1 MRKRAVVRRFIG
13 ASAVMIATGAAV
25 AAVVGTAL
33 AGWAGWAFFAL
44 VCLLVLTWAWASF
57 TPNSPLF
64 GKVLTGRGTHDRVLA
79 LTFDDGP
86 SSEWTPRV
94 LDALRASGA
103 RATFF
108 VLGRHAEQ
116 HPELIRRISE
126 EGHEIA
132 SHGYDHALLTF
143 ASQADV
149 ERQLERTEASLATA
163 LGRQL
168 HPLMFRAPHGFRN
181 PFVARVTSR
190 RGYEMVGWTKGVWDT
205 AKPGAEAIVRRTIG
219 GFKPG
224 GILLLHD
231 ADGSGEGDDRS
242 QTVEAVPEIVER
254 AHAAGYELVTVS
266 ELAIR
271 APAKRT
277 APWRIVAGLALFGVL
292 LELALRSVNISTVTA
307 VDVAW
312 WWVIASL
319 GLNLLSILL
328 KAVVWKIALDTI
340 PGKPRFLYAHVVPA
354 LFIGFLL
361 NTLLPAR
368 IGEIARVAVL
378 QRRLKLVG
386 TDVPT
391 ATLAGSVVAEQIVLA
406 IALVV
411 IMALQLPF
419 VNVPARF
426 EHMILAFGGVIIV
439 VLLAVIGLEM
449 FSRRSRRRVRSD
461 LAFARGQQALA
472 MLHPIARGM
481 QRGQTVLRR
490 PRTAAGALAAGLAS
504 WAAQIAGIY
513 AALAC
518 GRHPAVDRHGRARL
532 PRLHARPAV
541 PVLAGQ
547 RRALPGRGR
556 AGARAGLSRRLPAR
570 DRVRGRPAGDRGLA
584 RRRPRASGSC
594 RARVCPWRRSAAS
607 AATTERVKIRSDR
620 QARVDTSA
628 FPGAHVPPR
637 GGDTGTYR
645 SRYAQR
651 WAGSPRFGCAQSQRR
666 SHSRWRCWPLPALPA
681 DAARR
686 PPGPKQAA
694 PAARSVV
701 RTAQVA
707 FRWHKAK
714 RAKGYDLRIARDRRF
729 TSQMQTVHVRA
740 AERTPAARSRTL
752 VLEGPLDGQGQ
763 LALVEHHAGR
773 RAPAR
778 ATHTRPRARPRCGSR
793 RSRADSVTVMFGASR
808 DDGYVARYE
817 LLAGEQ
823 GDRPRERRAADRAE
837 PALRHALH
845 AARACRRRSRPCLR
859 AVARRTHPHAAL
871 HRHDRARRTRQRAR
885 DHGRGHE
892 RRARLGRRSRSRRH
906 RQALRRV
913 PQRRAAR
920 PAQHHRVPGLAPG
933 ARHELRLHGRGNRR
947 RRPPVRRERARPHDP
962 GAAARDGPGLRLH
975 AGDHGSELRGPAA
988 ALHADRRRLADLLPP
1003 GPRPR
1008 HPRPGRRRS

>member
-1 MRKRAVVRRFIG
+1 M
-13 ASAVMIATGAAV
+13 
-25 AAVVGTAL
+25 
-33 AGWAGWAFFAL
+33 
-44 VCLLVLTWAWASF
+44 
-57 TPNSPLF
+57 
-64 GKVLTGRGTHDRVLA
+64 
-79 LTFDDGP
+79 
-86 SSEWTPRV
+86 

-190 RGYEMVGWTKGVWDT
+190 RGYEIVGWTKGVWDT

-219 GFKPG
+219 GFRPG

-292 LELALRSVNISTVTA
+292 LELALRSVNVSTVTA

-490 PRTAAGALAAGLAS
+490 PAHRRRRAGRRARLLGRPDSGHLRRA
-504 WAAQIAGIY
+504 
-513 AALAC
+513 AC

-547 RRALPGRGR
+547 RRALPGCGR
-556 AGARAGLSRRLPAR
+556 PGARAGLSRRLPAR
-570 DRVRGRPAGDRGLA
+570 DRVRGRPAGDRGLT
-584 RRRPRASGSC
+584 RRRPRLLVPVARGSV
-594 RARVCPWRRSAAS
+594 A
-607 AATTERVKIRSDR
+607 
-620 QARVDTSA
+620 
-628 FPGAHVPPR
+628 GGGPR
-637 GGDTGTYR
+637 
-645 SRYAQR
+645 
-651 WAGSPRFGCAQSQRR
+651 P
-666 SHSRWRCWPLPALPA
+666 
-681 DAARR
+681 
-686 PPGPKQAA
+686 
-694 PAARSVV
+694 
-701 RTAQVA
+701 
-707 FRWHKAK
+707 
-714 RAKGYDLRIARDRRF
+714 
-729 TSQMQTVHVRA
+729 
-740 AERTPAARSRTL
+740 
-752 VLEGPLDGQGQ
+752 
-763 LALVEHHAGR
+763 
-773 RAPAR
+773 
-778 ATHTRPRARPRCGSR
+778 SR
-793 RSRADSVTVMFGASR
+793 RR
-808 DDGYVARYE
+808 
-817 LLAGEQ
+817 
-823 GDRPRERRAADRAE
+823 RERR
-837 PALRHALH
+837 P
-845 AARACRRRSRPCLR
+845 SSS
-859 AVARRTHPHAAL
+859 
-871 HRHDRARRTRQRAR
+871 
-885 DHGRGHE
+885 G
-892 RRARLGRRSRSRRH
+892 
-906 RQALRRV
+906 
-913 PQRRAAR
+913 
-920 PAQHHRVPGLAPG
+920 
-933 ARHELRLHGRGNRR
+933 
-947 RRPPVRRERARPHDP
+947 
-962 GAAARDGPGLRLH
+962 
-975 AGDHGSELRGPAA
+975 
-988 ALHADRRRLADLLPP
+988 
-1003 GPRPR
+1003 
-1008 HPRPGRRRS
+1008 